1 MASLKGAAIRIG
13 RFVAFTFGA
22 TSAVRQVKLGKDL
35 IGEIVGNIE
44 QAHTPKRVDDRFEAV
59 VAQNGL
65 TDQDLERMARIHLLN
80 KRVLIILA
88 GLLTGGVVGAII
100 TGFVSGVIAMTPMV
114 PMCLVLAAKQH
125 FRLTQIRERRL
136 LSFTE
141 YASGRRWLAQS
152 LDLEI

>member
-13 RFVAFTFGA
+13 SFVAFNLGA
-22 TSAVRQVKLGKDL
+22 TSAVRQVKLGKDF
-35 IGEIVGNIE
+35 IGEIANNIK
-44 QAHTPKRVDDRFEAV
+44 QAHTPRRVDDRFEAV
-59 VAQNGL
+59 VAKNGL
-65 TDQDLERMARIHLLN
+65 TDQDLDRMAGTHLLN
-80 KRVLIILA
+80 KRVLIVLA
-88 GLLTGGVVGAII
+88 AALTGGVFSAIL

-136 LSFTE
+136 LSFSE